1 MCVDGYSLLICVCM
15 CVCTRVCTYIHYV
28 RSYLFSTVSIMLVFL
43 QLGQLLI
50 QHGKVLLQFSQSIYN
65 MKNASTLMLIGT
77 IMHAYTP
84 TLMQTCTHVCN
95 THTHTDT
102 HTQTHTHTHTHKTH
116 TYTYMFKIYTLKLYT
131 ICVLTVSGTNEKYI

>member
-1 MCVDGYSLLICVCM
+1 
-15 CVCTRVCTYIHYV
+15 
-28 RSYLFSTVSIMLVFL
+28 MLVFL

-95 THTHTDT
+95 THTHAHT
-102 HTQTHTHTHTHKTH
+102 HTHTRTHAHAHTHTHTHKTH
-116 TYTYMFKIYTLKLYT
+116 THIHTCLKYTCLNYTLYVYLQRVVQMKNTYRLLLKLKALHYFRN
-131 ICVLTVSGTNEKYI
+131 LRNVS